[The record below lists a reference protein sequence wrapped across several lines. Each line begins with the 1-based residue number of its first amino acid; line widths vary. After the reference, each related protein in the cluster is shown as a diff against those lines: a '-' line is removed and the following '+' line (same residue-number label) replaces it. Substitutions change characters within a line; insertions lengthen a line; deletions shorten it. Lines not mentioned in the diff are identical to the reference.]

1 MFGSLPMGAEHF
13 HHAFRVFLHKI
24 APHDH
29 TAVDSPDAF
38 TIIRIGQNLPVAL
51 PLRQRG
57 QRFAGQVSV
66 NVAPAEGGSHVE
78 EVDTD
83 KLSVLIGIEPGTGER
98 FPQQDFMHCTGYIA
112 DFFAF
117 QIPYTLDAALLHH
130 KRGTFVAERG
140 DKHDGFP
147 ARGCLDRQC
156 QRGSGHIEAA
166 RQQSGFLIARIGERV
181 HLHRCAVRKRLIQE
195 RLDGLGRF
203 PCAYVPRFRRQRRH
217 TQGQGQYEGQEQFSH
232 VVRLRRQ
239 GSYRP
244 LAPCLGGEPPP
255 KPRQVRSVF
264 LPNSVRKKNGLLLSR
279 QKIPPRLYLPKKR
292 PFPR

>member
-1 MFGSLPMGAEHF
+1 
-13 HHAFRVFLHKI
+13 
-24 APHDH
+24 
-29 TAVDSPDAF
+29 
-38 TIIRIGQNLPVAL
+38 
-51 PLRQRG
+51 
-57 QRFAGQVSV
+57 
-66 NVAPAEGGSHVE
+66 
-78 EVDTD
+78 
-83 KLSVLIGIEPGTGER
+83 
-98 FPQQDFMHCTGYIA
+98 MHCTGYIA

-195 RLDGLGRF
+195 RLDGLSRF

-217 TQGQGQYEGQEQFSH
+217 TQGQGQY
-232 VVRLRRQ
+232 
-239 GSYRP
+239 
-244 LAPCLGGEPPP
+244 
-255 KPRQVRSVF
+255 
-264 LPNSVRKKNGLLLSR
+264 
-279 QKIPPRLYLPKKR
+279 
-292 PFPR
+292 